1 MRAEGPGFGPEWTLA
16 RPIRVE
22 GVGLHTGAPCA
33 ITLGPAR
40 GGWWVG
46 PAGGGAALPV
56 GPGLV
61 RGTDHATRLGGPGWE
76 LSTVEHLFGA
86 LHGDGLDAVELRF
99 EGPELPALDGSA
111 AGWIALFDAAGR
123 VPSGAPARR
132 FCLRE
137 PVRVAEGPRAVAAWP
152 AARLEIHCAVSF
164 PPPIGE
170 GRARF
175 GGAPGHFRQNTAG
188 ARTFGL
194 ASDAPALRA
203 AGLARGAGLHNT
215 IVFDTVGPRRPGLR
229 HQEEIAHHKLLDL
242 LGDLALLGA
251 PLLARVEALRP
262 GHALTHA
269 WRTAATATGEI
280 AKTAVSFR

>member
-1 MRAEGPGFGPEWTLA
+1 MRAETGGFGPEWTLA

-33 ITLGPAR
+33 LTLLPAR

-46 PAGGGAALPV
+46 PAGGGAPLPV

-61 RGTDHATRLGGPGWE
+61 RGTDHATRLGGADWE
-76 LSTVEHLFGA
+76 LGTVEHLFGA
-86 LHGDGLDAVELRF
+86 LHGDGLDAAELRF

-137 PVRVAEGPRAVAAWP
+137 PVRVDDGPRAVAAWP
-152 AARLEIHCAVSF
+152 AGQLAIRCAVAF
-164 PPPIGE
+164 PPPIGADE
-170 GRARF
+170 AIF
-175 GGAPGHFRQNTAG
+175 GGAPGEFRQQTAC

-194 ASDAPALRA
+194 EIEAPALRA

-215 IVFDTVGPRRPGLR
+215 IVFDAAGPRRPGLR
-229 HQEEIAHHKLLDL
+229 HGGEIAHHKLLDL

-251 PLLARVEALRP
+251 PLLARVDATRP

-269 WRTAATATGEI
+269 WRTAATAAGEI

>member
-1 MRAEGPGFGPEWTLA
+1 
-16 RPIRVE
+16 
-22 GVGLHTGAPCA
+22 LHTGAPCA
-33 ITLGPAR
+33 LTLLPAR
-40 GGWWVG
+40 DGWWVG
-46 PAGGGAALPV
+46 PAAGGAPLPV

-61 RGTDHATRLGGPGWE
+61 RGTDHATRLGGPDWE

-99 EGPELPALDGSA
+99 DGPELPALDGSA
-111 AGWIALFDAAGR
+111 AGWITLFDAAGR
-123 VPSGAPARR
+123 APSGAPARR

-137 PVRVAEGPRAVAAWP
+137 PVRVADGPRAVAARP
-152 AARLEIHCAVSF
+152 AEALAIHCAVAF
-164 PPPIGE
+164 PPPIGD
-170 GRARF
+170 GAAIF
-175 GGAPGHFRQNTAG
+175 GGATGRFRQETAC

-194 ASDAPALRA
+194 ASDAMGLRA

-215 IVFDTVGPRRPGLR
+215 IVFDAAGPRRPGLR
-229 HQEEIAHHKLLDL
+229 HPSEIAHHKLLDL

-251 PLLARVEALRP
+251 PLLARVEAQRP

-269 WRTAATATGEI
+269 WRTAAAAAGEI